1 MASTGRVAAVRT
13 SSFLESARL
22 GIEFLSMA
30 APRFAPVSSVETVRY
45 YASPDH
51 VSEGWTPG
59 RPGEIDGR
67 QPAGERLGYQGPDQ
81 GYIITLAKRAESR
94 VRVAAGEHVED
105 ALRGCSLIALRRAS
119 LFGRAPSVYDL
130 NLALSLWG
138 FLSDNPPADL
148 VAVRKE
154 LFSGVGN
161 AVHHYKEGRAI
172 ADLVPESTLRM
183 SPESVAAQ
191 FATNWRAL
199 TGYAQ

>member
-1 MASTGRVAAVRT
+1 
-13 SSFLESARL
+13 
-22 GIEFLSMA
+22 
-30 APRFAPVSSVETVRY
+30 
-45 YASPDH
+45 
-51 VSEGWTPG
+51 
-59 RPGEIDGR
+59 
-67 QPAGERLGYQGPDQ
+67 LGYQGPDQ
-81 GYIITLAKRAESR
+81 GYIITLAKRAEGR
-94 VRVAAGEHVED
+94 VRVAAGEHAED

-119 LFGRAPSVYDL
+119 LFGRAPSVHDL

-172 ADLVPESTLRM
+172 ADLVPESTLRL
-183 SPESVAAQ
+183 SPEQVAAQ
-191 FATNWRAL
+191 FATSWRQL